1 MNKTGEDRMVSTQC
15 PNRRQPLCQEFLRIL
30 EGVLVLQSC
39 AAFADVATATVPAN
53 TDATLDEA
61 FTAGYVS
68 GVADYAGLLAATD
81 LIVNG
86 AGRLIIDKDL
96 KTDGYAGEVHV
107 SAGSRLQLRVTG
119 ALGDKAHGTFVA
131 DGATLE
137 TWTDGA
143 QNTLSFIGEPLA
155 FAGTGVDGEG
165 ALVSLTTANSQRNG
179 AWGGSVLTMTGDA
192 MVRLKGKK
200 SNFDFPYMNATFDS
214 DKLDMNGHSL
224 TFCGPGGTSDYYTL
238 PVRMNIVNPGH
249 IIASNNVYISMNNR
263 NSLGG
268 SSANT
273 FTLAVRSRLDFYQ
286 PTDIGRRK
294 WTLIVKSEDVRNAV
308 LSTSVG
314 GIWDGPIQWEGTSS
328 DSPILFTQKS
338 ENDKGNNVQF
348 MGSFSTERGLEVANS
363 TPDANRNL
371 YPAPTLAFAGR
382 GNRIGGVLKATDM
395 EVSFTTDPKP
405 SLGGIEIQNSTVSV
419 NRQGIAG
426 LWKGINQDYLS
437 WNDTSAP
444 SETRLRQDFVNH
456 YNSNIATE
464 EYVIYTNSVALGPDV
479 VMNATKP
486 NYSKA
491 TLVTYK
497 GYFWNTGGNRVITF
511 LSHVNGYVHIRMQ
524 RADGVWNS
532 PVYMTDVTK
541 ASAPGGVRLASNGA
555 YKIVIIV
562 ALHNGNGGTNAAL
575 AGDYGI
581 MYCFGPQTSTSTDP
595 ADYMPLMDPGD
606 GSLFT
611 RYVPGTD
618 EYEELGAYGTEP
630 FELAKQLTGSA
641 GSTLA
646 LGGGN
651 YCVGAVTGAVTV
663 VLDAAMPH
671 AEHAPFTVAD
681 ELHCRAAD
689 LVAGEHLTV
698 TGALKFAEGSIL
710 SVSGTKSFPDYG
722 TFVAAESTEAIVGV
736 PALVSGAQSRLKMKV
751 YASPSDGKKL
761 LVDVAPKGTVVF
773 FR

>member
-1 MNKTGEDRMVSTQC
+1 MNKIGEDRMVSMQR
-15 PNRRQPLCQEFLRIL
+15 PNRRQPLCPDFLRIL
-30 EGVLVLQSC
+30 GGMLVLQSC
-39 AAFADVATATVPAN
+39 AAFADVATVTVPAN

-81 LIVNG
+81 LIVDG
-86 AGRLIIDKDL
+86 AGRLIIDKDM

-119 ALGDKAHGTFVA
+119 ALGDTAHGTFVA

-143 QNTLSFIGEPLA
+143 QDTLSFIGEPLT

-165 ALVSLTTANSQRNG
+165 ALVSLTTANRQRNG
-179 AWGGSVLTMTGDA
+179 AWGGTVLTMTGDA

-214 DKLDMNGHSL
+214 DKLDMNGHTL

-382 GNRIGGVLKATDM
+382 GNCIGGVLKATDM

-444 SETRLRQDFVNH
+444 SETRLRTDFVDH
-456 YNSNIATE
+456 YNSNIAPDA
-464 EYVIYTNSVALGPDV
+464 YVIYTNSVVQGPDV

-486 NYSKA
+486 NYGKA

-497 GYFWNTGGNRVITF
+497 GYLWNTGGNRVITF
-511 LSHVNGYVHIRMQ
+511 LTHVNGYVLIRVQ
-524 RADGVWNS
+524 RVDGVWNS
-532 PVYMTDVTK
+532 P
-541 ASAPGGVRLASNGA
+541 S
-555 YKIVIIV
+555 
-562 ALHNGNGGTNAAL
+562 
-575 AGDYGI
+575 
-581 MYCFGPQTSTSTDP
+581 
-595 ADYMPLMDPGD
+595 
-606 GSLFT
+606 
-611 RYVPGTD
+611 
-618 EYEELGAYGTEP
+618 
-630 FELAKQLTGSA
+630 
-641 GSTLA
+641 
-646 LGGGN
+646 
-651 YCVGAVTGAVTV
+651 
-663 VLDAAMPH
+663 
-671 AEHAPFTVAD
+671 
-681 ELHCRAAD
+681 
-689 LVAGEHLTV
+689 
-698 TGALKFAEGSIL
+698 L
-710 SVSGTKSFPDYG
+710 SV
-722 TFVAAESTEAIVGV
+722 
-736 PALVSGAQSRLKMKV
+736 
-751 YASPSDGKKL
+751 
-761 LVDVAPKGTVVF
+761 
-773 FR
+773 